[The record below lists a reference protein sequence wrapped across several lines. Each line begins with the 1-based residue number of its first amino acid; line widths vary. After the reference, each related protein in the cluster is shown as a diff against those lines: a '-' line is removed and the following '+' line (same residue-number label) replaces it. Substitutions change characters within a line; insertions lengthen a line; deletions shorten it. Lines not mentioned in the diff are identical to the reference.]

1 MLLLRNLSDIFFKT
15 LTIQNVKGEK
25 KVFVLT
31 ANSFWR
37 ISSLQCILGFLQVG
51 LEPQI
56 FKTQLQFQYR
66 SRSSSLGQAK
76 RRVLS
81 PNS

>member
-1 MLLLRNLSDIFFKT
+1 MLLLRNLTFLKT
-15 LTIQNVKGEK
+15 LSIENVKGEKK

-37 ISSLQCILGFLQVG
+37 ITSLQCILGFLQVG
-51 LEPQI
+51 LVPQI
-56 FKTQLQFQYR
+56 FKTQLQFQYC
-66 SRSSSLGQAK
+66 SRSSSQGQAK